1 MVTEAIRSRMV
12 WVITGVLALLVL
24 LALPAKA
31 ESADY
36 ETTLDRLGRLQALAE
51 QYIEEKNSGDD
62 PIDLT
67 LSFTRVG
74 DYNTTIWQLTAGTR
88 DGEFEKYATDAD
100 PDLWDL
106 QGMNTVELP
115 NGQGIDFGHLLAA
128 MNLVYRGM
136 PITGSWGGDCM
147 QLAQVYAGQASDA
160 DGYASLMQ
168 QTFAIEDDG
177 SVSKFG
183 DQDLRADLD
192 SVVAGAELKS
202 GSNVADVLRNYY
214 TNLTDYDRCYQFIA
228 MSFGSMNTSDSEAFR
243 NKVYSTMTADAGMQ
257 LLLYMNG
264 MWSSSGWQVDA
275 DAEPALRGAC
285 NELADYLSRAVNGE
299 KVKSASSTLMHT
311 MAGQALVDALNALG
325 DGEAASA
332 AQSALEA
339 DSGATISTSSG
350 DAVDDALNTATEKLK
365 TDFNAQAFELGLL
378 VLGAAALLGMVVALM
393 RMSRLKI
400 LRTAF
405 NVYVEILRGTPILL
419 QLYFFW
425 IGLPKLVPF
434 ELTDTQC
441 IVAALVVNASAFISE
456 IIRAGIGAVDKG
468 QWEAARSIGLSE
480 THVMTRIILPQAV
493 KNILP
498 ALCNEFI
505 STVKGTSL
513 ASVFFVG
520 ELMTSFKTVQSAT
533 FLALQSLTIVGIIYF
548 LLNFILSRLLR
559 VIERRLTVSD

>member
-1 MVTEAIRSRMV
+1 MC
-12 WVITGVLALLVL
+12 LLFL
-24 LALPAKA
+24 TAPHTFA
-31 ESADY
+31 EDY
-36 ETTLDRLGRLQALAE
+36 NTVLDRLGRLQALA
-51 QYIEEKNSGDD
+51 NSYVETEDSSAD
-62 PIDLT
+62 PIVLT
-67 LSFTRVG
+67 LSYTRTG
-74 DYNTTIWQLTAGTR
+74 DYITQMWQLTAGVR
-88 DGEFEKYATDAD
+88 DAAFENYVNTNDS
-100 PDLWDL
+100 DLQSL
-106 QGMNTVELP
+106 QGMSTVTLP
-115 NGQGIDFGHLLAA
+115 GGQNIDFGHLLAS
-128 MNLVYRGM
+128 MNLVYNGI

-177 SVSKFG
+177 SASKFG

-325 DGEAASA
+325 DGEAATA

-378 VLGAAALLGMVVALM
+378 VLGAAALLGMVV
-393 RMSRLKI
+393 
-400 LRTAF
+400 
-405 NVYVEILRGTPILL
+405 
-419 QLYFFW
+419 
-425 IGLPKLVPF
+425 
-434 ELTDTQC
+434 C
-441 IVAALVVNASAFISE
+441 IAMLISH
-456 IIRAGIGAVDKG
+456 
-468 QWEAARSIGLSE
+468 RSK
-480 THVMTRIILPQAV
+480 R
-493 KNILP
+493 N
-498 ALCNEFI
+498 
-505 STVKGTSL
+505 
-513 ASVFFVG
+513 
-520 ELMTSFKTVQSAT
+520 
-533 FLALQSLTIVGIIYF
+533 
-548 LLNFILSRLLR
+548 R
-559 VIERRLTVSD
+559 

>member
-1 MVTEAIRSRMV
+1 M
-12 WVITGVLALLVL
+12 WCLLFLTV
-24 LALPAKA
+24 PHTFA
-31 ESADY
+31 EDY
-36 ETTLDRLGRLQALAE
+36 NTVLDRLGRLQALA
-51 QYIEEKNSGDD
+51 NSYVETEDSSAD
-62 PIDLT
+62 PIVLT
-67 LSFTRVG
+67 LSYTRTG
-74 DYNTTIWQLTAGTR
+74 DYNTQMWQLTAGVR
-88 DGEFEKYATDAD
+88 DAAFENYVNTNDS
-100 PDLWDL
+100 DLQSL
-106 QGMNTVELP
+106 QGMSTVTLP
-115 NGQGIDFGHLLAA
+115 GGQNIDFGHLLAS
-128 MNLVYRGM
+128 MNLVYNGI
-136 PITGSWGGDCM
+136 PIAGSWGGDCM

-177 SVSKFG
+177 SASKFG

-192 SVVAGAELKS
+192 SVVAGSELKS

-257 LLLYMNG
+257 LLLYKIG

-378 VLGAAALLGMVVALM
+378 VLGAAALLGMVV
-393 RMSRLKI
+393 
-400 LRTAF
+400 
-405 NVYVEILRGTPILL
+405 
-419 QLYFFW
+419 
-425 IGLPKLVPF
+425 
-434 ELTDTQC
+434 C
-441 IVAALVVNASAFISE
+441 IAMLISH
-456 IIRAGIGAVDKG
+456 
-468 QWEAARSIGLSE
+468 RSK
-480 THVMTRIILPQAV
+480 R
-493 KNILP
+493 N
-498 ALCNEFI
+498 
-505 STVKGTSL
+505 
-513 ASVFFVG
+513 
-520 ELMTSFKTVQSAT
+520 
-533 FLALQSLTIVGIIYF
+533 
-548 LLNFILSRLLR
+548 R
-559 VIERRLTVSD
+559 

>member
-1 MVTEAIRSRMV
+1 MCRPMWRCMVTEAIRSRMV

-74 DYNTTIWQLTAGTR
+74 DYNTDIWQLTAGTR

-136 PITGSWGGDCM
+136 PIAGSWGGDCM

-177 SVSKFG
+177 SASKFG

-192 SVVAGAELKS
+192 SVVAGSELKS

-257 LLLYMNG
+257 LLLYKIG

-325 DGEAASA
+325 DGEAATA

-378 VLGAAALLGMVVALM
+378 VLGAAALLGMVV
-393 RMSRLKI
+393 
-400 LRTAF
+400 
-405 NVYVEILRGTPILL
+405 
-419 QLYFFW
+419 
-425 IGLPKLVPF
+425 
-434 ELTDTQC
+434 C
-441 IVAALVVNASAFISE
+441 IAMLISH
-456 IIRAGIGAVDKG
+456 
-468 QWEAARSIGLSE
+468 RSK
-480 THVMTRIILPQAV
+480 R
-493 KNILP
+493 N
-498 ALCNEFI
+498 
-505 STVKGTSL
+505 
-513 ASVFFVG
+513 
-520 ELMTSFKTVQSAT
+520 
-533 FLALQSLTIVGIIYF
+533 
-548 LLNFILSRLLR
+548 R
-559 VIERRLTVSD
+559 

>member
-1 MVTEAIRSRMV
+1 MC
-12 WVITGVLALLVL
+12 LLFL
-24 LALPAKA
+24 TAPHTFA
-31 ESADY
+31 EDY
-36 ETTLDRLGRLQALAE
+36 NTVLDRLGRLQALA
-51 QYIEEKNSGDD
+51 NSYVETEDSSAD
-62 PIDLT
+62 PIVLT
-67 LSFTRVG
+67 LSYTRTG
-74 DYNTTIWQLTAGTR
+74 DYNTQMWQLTAGVR
-88 DGEFEKYATDAD
+88 DAAFENYVNTNDS
-100 PDLWDL
+100 DLQSL
-106 QGMNTVELP
+106 QGMSTVTLP
-115 NGQGIDFGHLLAA
+115 GGQNIDFSHLLAS
-128 MNLVYRGM
+128 MNLVYNGI

-177 SVSKFG
+177 SASKFG

-378 VLGAAALLGMVVALM
+378 VLGAAALLGMVV
-393 RMSRLKI
+393 
-400 LRTAF
+400 
-405 NVYVEILRGTPILL
+405 
-419 QLYFFW
+419 
-425 IGLPKLVPF
+425 
-434 ELTDTQC
+434 C
-441 IVAALVVNASAFISE
+441 IAMLISH
-456 IIRAGIGAVDKG
+456 
-468 QWEAARSIGLSE
+468 RSK
-480 THVMTRIILPQAV
+480 R
-493 KNILP
+493 N
-498 ALCNEFI
+498 
-505 STVKGTSL
+505 
-513 ASVFFVG
+513 
-520 ELMTSFKTVQSAT
+520 
-533 FLALQSLTIVGIIYF
+533 
-548 LLNFILSRLLR
+548 R
-559 VIERRLTVSD
+559 

>member
-1 MVTEAIRSRMV
+1 MCRPMWRCMVTEAIRSRMV

-74 DYNTTIWQLTAGTR
+74 DYNTTVWQLTAGTR

-177 SVSKFG
+177 SASKFG

-192 SVVAGAELKS
+192 SVVAGSELKS

-243 NKVYSTMTADAGMQ
+243 NKVYSTMTADTGIQ

-378 VLGAAALLGMVVALM
+378 VLGAAALLGMVV
-393 RMSRLKI
+393 
-400 LRTAF
+400 
-405 NVYVEILRGTPILL
+405 
-419 QLYFFW
+419 
-425 IGLPKLVPF
+425 
-434 ELTDTQC
+434 C
-441 IVAALVVNASAFISE
+441 IAMLISH
-456 IIRAGIGAVDKG
+456 
-468 QWEAARSIGLSE
+468 RSK
-480 THVMTRIILPQAV
+480 R
-493 KNILP
+493 N
-498 ALCNEFI
+498 
-505 STVKGTSL
+505 
-513 ASVFFVG
+513 
-520 ELMTSFKTVQSAT
+520 
-533 FLALQSLTIVGIIYF
+533 
-548 LLNFILSRLLR
+548 R
-559 VIERRLTVSD
+559 

>member
-1 MVTEAIRSRMV
+1 
-12 WVITGVLALLVL
+12 
-24 LALPAKA
+24 
-31 ESADY
+31 
-36 ETTLDRLGRLQALAE
+36 
-51 QYIEEKNSGDD
+51 
-62 PIDLT
+62 
-67 LSFTRVG
+67 
-74 DYNTTIWQLTAGTR
+74 
-88 DGEFEKYATDAD
+88 
-100 PDLWDL
+100 
-106 QGMNTVELP
+106 MNTVELP

-177 SVSKFG
+177 NASKFG

-378 VLGAAALLGMVVALM
+378 VLGAAALLGMVV
-393 RMSRLKI
+393 
-400 LRTAF
+400 
-405 NVYVEILRGTPILL
+405 
-419 QLYFFW
+419 
-425 IGLPKLVPF
+425 
-434 ELTDTQC
+434 C
-441 IVAALVVNASAFISE
+441 IAMLISH
-456 IIRAGIGAVDKG
+456 
-468 QWEAARSIGLSE
+468 RSK
-480 THVMTRIILPQAV
+480 R
-493 KNILP
+493 N
-498 ALCNEFI
+498 
-505 STVKGTSL
+505 
-513 ASVFFVG
+513 
-520 ELMTSFKTVQSAT
+520 
-533 FLALQSLTIVGIIYF
+533 
-548 LLNFILSRLLR
+548 R
-559 VIERRLTVSD
+559 

>member
-1 MVTEAIRSRMV
+1 M
-12 WVITGVLALLVL
+12 GLVL
-24 LALPAKA
+24 CLLFLTAPHTFA
-31 ESADY
+31 EDY
-36 ETTLDRLGRLQALAE
+36 NTVLDRLGRLQALA
-51 QYIEEKNSGDD
+51 NSYVETEDSSAD
-62 PIDLT
+62 PIVLT
-67 LSFTRVG
+67 LSYTRTG
-74 DYNTTIWQLTAGTR
+74 DYITQMWQLTAGVR
-88 DGEFEKYATDAD
+88 DAAFENYVNTNDS
-100 PDLWDL
+100 DLQSL
-106 QGMNTVELP
+106 QGMSTVTLP
-115 NGQGIDFGHLLAA
+115 GGQNIDFGHLLAS
-128 MNLVYRGM
+128 MNLVYNGI

-177 SVSKFG
+177 SASKFG

-378 VLGAAALLGMVVALM
+378 VLGAAALLGMVV
-393 RMSRLKI
+393 
-400 LRTAF
+400 
-405 NVYVEILRGTPILL
+405 
-419 QLYFFW
+419 
-425 IGLPKLVPF
+425 
-434 ELTDTQC
+434 C
-441 IVAALVVNASAFISE
+441 IAMLISH
-456 IIRAGIGAVDKG
+456 
-468 QWEAARSIGLSE
+468 RSK
-480 THVMTRIILPQAV
+480 R
-493 KNILP
+493 N
-498 ALCNEFI
+498 
-505 STVKGTSL
+505 
-513 ASVFFVG
+513 
-520 ELMTSFKTVQSAT
+520 
-533 FLALQSLTIVGIIYF
+533 
-548 LLNFILSRLLR
+548 R
-559 VIERRLTVSD
+559 

>member
-1 MVTEAIRSRMV
+1 MC
-12 WVITGVLALLVL
+12 LLFL
-24 LALPAKA
+24 TAPHTFA
-31 ESADY
+31 EDY
-36 ETTLDRLGRLQALAE
+36 NTVLDRLGRLQALA
-51 QYIEEKNSGDD
+51 NSYVETEDSSAD
-62 PIDLT
+62 PIVLT
-67 LSFTRVG
+67 LSYTRTG
-74 DYNTTIWQLTAGTR
+74 DYITQMWQLTAGVR
-88 DGEFEKYATDAD
+88 DAAFENYVNTNDS
-100 PDLWDL
+100 DLQSL
-106 QGMNTVELP
+106 QGMSTVTLP
-115 NGQGIDFGHLLAA
+115 GGQNIDFGHLLAS
-128 MNLVYRGM
+128 MNLVYNGI

-177 SVSKFG
+177 SASKFG

-378 VLGAAALLGMVVALM
+378 VLGAAALLGMVV
-393 RMSRLKI
+393 
-400 LRTAF
+400 
-405 NVYVEILRGTPILL
+405 
-419 QLYFFW
+419 
-425 IGLPKLVPF
+425 
-434 ELTDTQC
+434 C
-441 IVAALVVNASAFISE
+441 IAMLISH
-456 IIRAGIGAVDKG
+456 RNK
-468 QWEAARSIGLSE
+468 RN
-480 THVMTRIILPQAV
+480 R
-493 KNILP
+493 
-498 ALCNEFI
+498 
-505 STVKGTSL
+505 
-513 ASVFFVG
+513 
-520 ELMTSFKTVQSAT
+520 
-533 FLALQSLTIVGIIYF
+533 
-548 LLNFILSRLLR
+548 
-559 VIERRLTVSD
+559 

>member
-1 MVTEAIRSRMV
+1 MGKRDMKNKTPPSGAKSQSLVLRLNTRLFFRQLGIFLCMDLLLV
-12 WVITGVLALLVL
+12 VLALMGQLMWAEKRCADVAQLVQERGV
-24 LALPAKA
+24 PTA
-31 ESADY
+31 EAVPWMAASDY
-36 ETTLDRLGRLQALAE
+36 TIIPLDREPKGVDVGELGWF
-51 QYIEEKNSGDD
+51 SG
-62 PIDLT
+62 
-67 LSFTRVG
+67 G
-74 DYNTTIWQLTAGTR
+74 EATA
-88 DGEFEKYATDAD
+88 DGLRTYVLFSYY
-100 PDLWDL
+100 
-106 QGMNTVELP
+106 TVELP
-115 NGQGIDFGHLLAA
+115 NGQSIDFGHLLAA

-177 SVSKFG
+177 SASKFG

-378 VLGAAALLGMVVALM
+378 VLGAAALLGMVV
-393 RMSRLKI
+393 
-400 LRTAF
+400 
-405 NVYVEILRGTPILL
+405 
-419 QLYFFW
+419 
-425 IGLPKLVPF
+425 
-434 ELTDTQC
+434 C
-441 IVAALVVNASAFISE
+441 IAMLISH
-456 IIRAGIGAVDKG
+456 
-468 QWEAARSIGLSE
+468 RSK
-480 THVMTRIILPQAV
+480 R
-493 KNILP
+493 N
-498 ALCNEFI
+498 
-505 STVKGTSL
+505 
-513 ASVFFVG
+513 
-520 ELMTSFKTVQSAT
+520 
-533 FLALQSLTIVGIIYF
+533 
-548 LLNFILSRLLR
+548 R
-559 VIERRLTVSD
+559 

>member
-1 MVTEAIRSRMV
+1 
-12 WVITGVLALLVL
+12 
-24 LALPAKA
+24 
-31 ESADY
+31 
-36 ETTLDRLGRLQALAE
+36 
-51 QYIEEKNSGDD
+51 
-62 PIDLT
+62 
-67 LSFTRVG
+67 
-74 DYNTTIWQLTAGTR
+74 
-88 DGEFEKYATDAD
+88 
-100 PDLWDL
+100 
-106 QGMNTVELP
+106 MNTVELP

-177 SVSKFG
+177 SASKFG

-257 LLLYMNG
+257 LLLYMNS

-378 VLGAAALLGMVVALM
+378 VLGAAALLGMVV
-393 RMSRLKI
+393 
-400 LRTAF
+400 
-405 NVYVEILRGTPILL
+405 
-419 QLYFFW
+419 
-425 IGLPKLVPF
+425 
-434 ELTDTQC
+434 C
-441 IVAALVVNASAFISE
+441 IAMLISH
-456 IIRAGIGAVDKG
+456 
-468 QWEAARSIGLSE
+468 RSK
-480 THVMTRIILPQAV
+480 R
-493 KNILP
+493 N
-498 ALCNEFI
+498 
-505 STVKGTSL
+505 
-513 ASVFFVG
+513 
-520 ELMTSFKTVQSAT
+520 
-533 FLALQSLTIVGIIYF
+533 
-548 LLNFILSRLLR
+548 R
-559 VIERRLTVSD
+559 

>member
-1 MVTEAIRSRMV
+1 MC
-12 WVITGVLALLVL
+12 LLFL
-24 LALPAKA
+24 TAPHTFA
-31 ESADY
+31 EDY
-36 ETTLDRLGRLQALAE
+36 NTVLDRLGRLQALA
-51 QYIEEKNSGDD
+51 NSYVETEDSSAD
-62 PIDLT
+62 PIVLT
-67 LSFTRVG
+67 LSYTRTG
-74 DYNTTIWQLTAGTR
+74 DYTTKMWQLTAGVP
-88 DGEFEKYATDAD
+88 DAAFENYVNTNDS
-100 PDLWDL
+100 DLQSL
-106 QGMNTVELP
+106 QGMSTVTLP
-115 NGQGIDFGHLLAA
+115 GGQNIDFGHLLAS
-128 MNLVYRGM
+128 MNLVYNGI

-177 SVSKFG
+177 SASKFG

-378 VLGAAALLGMVVALM
+378 VLGAAALLGMVV
-393 RMSRLKI
+393 
-400 LRTAF
+400 
-405 NVYVEILRGTPILL
+405 
-419 QLYFFW
+419 
-425 IGLPKLVPF
+425 
-434 ELTDTQC
+434 C
-441 IVAALVVNASAFISE
+441 IAMLISH
-456 IIRAGIGAVDKG
+456 
-468 QWEAARSIGLSE
+468 RSK
-480 THVMTRIILPQAV
+480 R
-493 KNILP
+493 N
-498 ALCNEFI
+498 
-505 STVKGTSL
+505 
-513 ASVFFVG
+513 
-520 ELMTSFKTVQSAT
+520 
-533 FLALQSLTIVGIIYF
+533 
-548 LLNFILSRLLR
+548 R
-559 VIERRLTVSD
+559 

>member
-1 MVTEAIRSRMV
+1 M
-12 WVITGVLALLVL
+12 GLVL
-24 LALPAKA
+24 CLLFLTAPHTFA
-31 ESADY
+31 EDY
-36 ETTLDRLGRLQALAE
+36 NTVLDRLGRLQALA
-51 QYIEEKNSGDD
+51 NSYVETEDSSAD
-62 PIDLT
+62 PIVLT
-67 LSFTRVG
+67 LSYTRTG
-74 DYNTTIWQLTAGTR
+74 DYITQMWQLTAGVR
-88 DGEFEKYATDAD
+88 DAAFENYVNTNDS
-100 PDLWDL
+100 DLQSL
-106 QGMNTVELP
+106 QGMSTVTLP
-115 NGQGIDFGHLLAA
+115 GGQNIDFGHLLAS
-128 MNLVYRGM
+128 MNLVYNGI

-177 SVSKFG
+177 SASKFG

-257 LLLYMNG
+257 LLLYMNS

-378 VLGAAALLGMVVALM
+378 VLGAAALLGMVV
-393 RMSRLKI
+393 
-400 LRTAF
+400 
-405 NVYVEILRGTPILL
+405 
-419 QLYFFW
+419 
-425 IGLPKLVPF
+425 
-434 ELTDTQC
+434 C
-441 IVAALVVNASAFISE
+441 IAMLISH
-456 IIRAGIGAVDKG
+456 
-468 QWEAARSIGLSE
+468 RSK
-480 THVMTRIILPQAV
+480 R
-493 KNILP
+493 N
-498 ALCNEFI
+498 
-505 STVKGTSL
+505 
-513 ASVFFVG
+513 
-520 ELMTSFKTVQSAT
+520 
-533 FLALQSLTIVGIIYF
+533 
-548 LLNFILSRLLR
+548 R
-559 VIERRLTVSD
+559 

>member
-1 MVTEAIRSRMV
+1 MC
-12 WVITGVLALLVL
+12 LLFL
-24 LALPAKA
+24 TAPHTFA
-31 ESADY
+31 EDY
-36 ETTLDRLGRLQALAE
+36 NTVLDRLGRLQALA
-51 QYIEEKNSGDD
+51 NSYVETEDSSAD
-62 PIDLT
+62 PIVLT
-67 LSFTRVG
+67 LSYTRTG
-74 DYNTTIWQLTAGTR
+74 DYNTQMWQLTAGVR
-88 DGEFEKYATDAD
+88 DVAFENYVNTNDS
-100 PDLWDL
+100 DLQSL
-106 QGMNTVELP
+106 QGMSTVTLP
-115 NGQGIDFGHLLAA
+115 GGQNIDFGHLLAS
-128 MNLVYRGM
+128 MNLVYNGI

-168 QTFAIEDDG
+168 QTFALEDDG
-177 SVSKFG
+177 RASQFG

-257 LLLYMNG
+257 LLLYKIG

-378 VLGAAALLGMVVALM
+378 VLGAAALLGMVV
-393 RMSRLKI
+393 
-400 LRTAF
+400 
-405 NVYVEILRGTPILL
+405 
-419 QLYFFW
+419 
-425 IGLPKLVPF
+425 
-434 ELTDTQC
+434 C
-441 IVAALVVNASAFISE
+441 IAMLISH
-456 IIRAGIGAVDKG
+456 
-468 QWEAARSIGLSE
+468 RSK
-480 THVMTRIILPQAV
+480 R
-493 KNILP
+493 N
-498 ALCNEFI
+498 
-505 STVKGTSL
+505 
-513 ASVFFVG
+513 
-520 ELMTSFKTVQSAT
+520 
-533 FLALQSLTIVGIIYF
+533 
-548 LLNFILSRLLR
+548 R
-559 VIERRLTVSD
+559 

>member
-1 MVTEAIRSRMV
+1 
-12 WVITGVLALLVL
+12 
-24 LALPAKA
+24 
-31 ESADY
+31 
-36 ETTLDRLGRLQALAE
+36 
-51 QYIEEKNSGDD
+51 
-62 PIDLT
+62 
-67 LSFTRVG
+67 
-74 DYNTTIWQLTAGTR
+74 
-88 DGEFEKYATDAD
+88 
-100 PDLWDL
+100 
-106 QGMNTVELP
+106 
-115 NGQGIDFGHLLAA
+115 
-128 MNLVYRGM
+128 M
-136 PITGSWGGDCM
+136 PIAGSWGGDCM

-177 SVSKFG
+177 SASKFG

-192 SVVAGAELKS
+192 SVVAGSELKS

-257 LLLYMNG
+257 LLLYKIG

-378 VLGAAALLGMVVALM
+378 VLGAAALLGMVV
-393 RMSRLKI
+393 
-400 LRTAF
+400 
-405 NVYVEILRGTPILL
+405 
-419 QLYFFW
+419 
-425 IGLPKLVPF
+425 
-434 ELTDTQC
+434 C
-441 IVAALVVNASAFISE
+441 IAMLISH
-456 IIRAGIGAVDKG
+456 
-468 QWEAARSIGLSE
+468 RSK
-480 THVMTRIILPQAV
+480 R
-493 KNILP
+493 N
-498 ALCNEFI
+498 
-505 STVKGTSL
+505 
-513 ASVFFVG
+513 
-520 ELMTSFKTVQSAT
+520 
-533 FLALQSLTIVGIIYF
+533 
-548 LLNFILSRLLR
+548 R
-559 VIERRLTVSD
+559 

>member
-1 MVTEAIRSRMV
+1 
-12 WVITGVLALLVL
+12 
-24 LALPAKA
+24 
-31 ESADY
+31 
-36 ETTLDRLGRLQALAE
+36 
-51 QYIEEKNSGDD
+51 
-62 PIDLT
+62 
-67 LSFTRVG
+67 
-74 DYNTTIWQLTAGTR
+74 
-88 DGEFEKYATDAD
+88 
-100 PDLWDL
+100 
-106 QGMNTVELP
+106 MNTVELP
-115 NGQGIDFGHLLAA
+115 NGQSIDFGHLLAA

-177 SVSKFG
+177 SASKFG

-264 MWSSSGWQVDA
+264 MWSSSGWQVNA

-378 VLGAAALLGMVVALM
+378 VLGAAALLGMVV
-393 RMSRLKI
+393 
-400 LRTAF
+400 
-405 NVYVEILRGTPILL
+405 
-419 QLYFFW
+419 
-425 IGLPKLVPF
+425 
-434 ELTDTQC
+434 C
-441 IVAALVVNASAFISE
+441 IAMLISH
-456 IIRAGIGAVDKG
+456 
-468 QWEAARSIGLSE
+468 RSK
-480 THVMTRIILPQAV
+480 R
-493 KNILP
+493 N
-498 ALCNEFI
+498 
-505 STVKGTSL
+505 
-513 ASVFFVG
+513 
-520 ELMTSFKTVQSAT
+520 
-533 FLALQSLTIVGIIYF
+533 
-548 LLNFILSRLLR
+548 R
-559 VIERRLTVSD
+559 

>member
-1 MVTEAIRSRMV
+1 M
-12 WVITGVLALLVL
+12 LCLLFL
-24 LALPAKA
+24 TAPHTFA
-31 ESADY
+31 EDY
-36 ETTLDRLGRLQALAE
+36 NTVLDRLGRLQALA
-51 QYIEEKNSGDD
+51 NSYVETEDSSAD
-62 PIDLT
+62 PIVLT
-67 LSFTRVG
+67 LSYTRTG
-74 DYNTTIWQLTAGTR
+74 DYNTQMWQLTAGVR
-88 DGEFEKYATDAD
+88 DAAFENYVNTNDS
-100 PDLWDL
+100 DLQSL
-106 QGMNTVELP
+106 QGMSTVTLP
-115 NGQGIDFGHLLAA
+115 GGQNIDFGHLLAS
-128 MNLVYRGM
+128 MNLVYNGI
-136 PITGSWGGDCM
+136 PIAGSWGGDCM

-177 SVSKFG
+177 SASKFG

-192 SVVAGAELKS
+192 SVVAGSELKS

-243 NKVYSTMTADAGMQ
+243 NKVYSTMTADTGMQ

-339 DSGATISTSSG
+339 DSGAAISISSG

-378 VLGAAALLGMVVALM
+378 VLGAAALLGMVV
-393 RMSRLKI
+393 
-400 LRTAF
+400 
-405 NVYVEILRGTPILL
+405 
-419 QLYFFW
+419 
-425 IGLPKLVPF
+425 
-434 ELTDTQC
+434 C
-441 IVAALVVNASAFISE
+441 IAMLISH
-456 IIRAGIGAVDKG
+456 
-468 QWEAARSIGLSE
+468 RSK
-480 THVMTRIILPQAV
+480 R
-493 KNILP
+493 N
-498 ALCNEFI
+498 
-505 STVKGTSL
+505 
-513 ASVFFVG
+513 
-520 ELMTSFKTVQSAT
+520 
-533 FLALQSLTIVGIIYF
+533 
-548 LLNFILSRLLR
+548 R
-559 VIERRLTVSD
+559 